1 MRENTSGTKSSLLIS
16 NHSGLLPLFPWA
28 WPVAS
33 CLQLGTLI
41 LFAWFS
47 DSFSHLHAQSLQS
60 CSTLCNPMDCSPPR
74 SSVHG
79 ILQTR
84 ILEWVA
90 IPFSRGFSWPRDR
103 TQVSSI
109 AGRFFTIWASR
120 ETNLLPPCSKAHY
133 LLSEFQEEPS
143 THCCFHLCLSP
154 ASFPTQLPHNFF
166 STIAKPISFKISMT
180 LFYSKPSGTPDFTE
194 NRS

>member
-1 MRENTSGTKSSLLIS
+1 MGYGDSGREKTFKLSSINTLKE
-16 NHSGLLPLFPWA
+16 
-28 WPVAS
+28 
-33 CLQLGTLI
+33 
-41 LFAWFS
+41 
-47 DSFSHLHAQSLQS
+47 SFSRVQLFVTPWTVACQA
-60 CSTLCNPMDCSPPR
+60 P
-74 SSVHG
+74 SVHG
-79 ILQTR
+79 ILQAR

-109 AGRFFTIWASR
+109 AGRFFTIWATR

-133 LLSEFQEEPS
+133 LLSEFQEELS
-143 THCCFHLCLSP
+143 THFCFHLCLSP

>member
-28 WPVAS
+28 WPVLS

-60 CSTLCNPMDCSPPR
+60 CSTLCNPMDCSPPG

-79 ILQTR
+79 ILLTR

-103 TQVSSI
+103 TPVSSCI
-109 AGRFFTIWASR
+109 AGRFFTA
-120 ETNLLPPCSKAHY
+120 EPLA
-133 LLSEFQEEPS
+133 FQLNFFTFE
-143 THCCFHLCLSP
+143 
-154 ASFPTQLPHNFF
+154 SFPNHLTKGIPPFPLLQH
-166 STIAKPISFKISMT
+166 S
-180 LFYSKPSGTPDFTE
+180 
-194 NRS
+194 